1 MLDIRGHFRS
11 AFWIPVMWRNYL
23 GYVAAVLAVI
33 NALIATLIARLPDR
47 RSVYKLRLGV
57 VTLVI
62 GVIAIG
68 AAIFAQHSAR
78 FMLDRQLSDRIEVR
92 KRVEGFALEGRGL
105 LDRIKD
111 PQRELPAR
119 AADEWAQRTEVY
131 LRARLGEKYITRF
144 LQDPSALYG
153 DDPSVAPARLGYWRA
168 VRNRVVTLD
177 MISAEFADP
186 KPVQR

>member
-1 MLDIRGHFRS
+1 
-11 AFWIPVMWRNYL
+11 MWRNYI
-23 GYVAAVLAVI
+23 GYVAAILAVI

-57 VTLVI
+57 TTLVI
-62 GVIAIG
+62 GALAIG

-78 FMLDRQLSDRIEVR
+78 FLLDRQQSDRIELR
-92 KRVEGFALEGRGL
+92 KRVETFALEGRGL
-105 LDRIKD
+105 LDTIKD

-131 LRARLGEKYITRF
+131 LRTKLGDTFVTRF
-144 LQDPSALYG
+144 RSDPGPLYG
-153 DDPSVAPARLGYWRA
+153 DDPNIAPARAGYWRA

-177 MISAEFADP
+177 MISAEFKEP
-186 KPVQR
+186 PPINR